1 MARMADLIQN
11 KCTVAVSARNLSETL
26 GLGKEL
32 GEALPPGTVLC
43 LSGDLGSGK
52 TSFVQGLALG
62 LGVPEDVYVTSPS
75 YTLVNEYVGRMPLY
89 HLDLYRLHD
98 PDELWDMG
106 VDEMIAGDGVVAIE
120 WPDKLPP
127 GMVSDHI
134 RIVIDILPD
143 DTRKITFSSLAL
155 DLKKQF

>member
-1 MARMADLIQN
+1 MSRLADVIQN
-11 KCTVAVSARNLSETL
+11 ACRMTVTARNLSETL
-26 GLGKEL
+26 ALGKEL
-32 GEALPPGTVLC
+32 GELIEPGTVIC
-43 LSGDLGSGK
+43 LRGDLGSGK

-75 YTLVNEYVGRMPLY
+75 YTLVNEYMGRMPLY
-89 HLDLYRLHD
+89 HLDLYRLND

-106 VDEMIAGDGVVAIE
+106 VDEMMANKGVVAVE

-134 RIVIDILPD
+134 RIDFEITPD
-143 DTRKITFSSLAL
+143 DTRNLTFSSLNM
-155 DLKKQF
+155 DFKR